1 MTGINTNA
9 TMYCALS
16 PQELGIA
23 KLHHQTQKVNNFFN
37 KIMSST
43 CDEEIAQL
51 QADYR
56 EARAV
61 RRELKHR
68 YSADFAYH
76 VHGLQR
82 LCCSEMIELR
92 ARLRNNFGFVNFSLP
107 RQNFNFDEIAN
118 AIIMGIGSRIQ
129 MGSYQLHVLDYKVG
143 AFTNDWRDPRD
154 GSIQLGNTVSAYTRP
169 LEWLL
174 RASESGN
181 ASLSKEKEFNN
192 NALSLLQKIGVD
204 TTRPFSIN
212 GTMFEVKNGVVQTKG
227 FSPQQPRQTLGIDD
241 LNRLVERA
249 NAQGLLDV
257 LSQFV

>member
-9 TMYCALS
+9 TLYCALT

-23 KLHHQTQKVNNFFN
+23 KLHHQTQKVNSFFN

-51 QADYR
+51 QADYK

-61 RRELKHR
+61 RRELQQR

-76 VHGLQR
+76 VHGLER
-82 LCCSEMIELR
+82 LCCSEMVKLR
-92 ARLRNNFGFVNFSLP
+92 ARLRNNFGFINFNLP
-107 RQNFNFDEIAN
+107 RQDFNFDEIAN

-129 MGSYQLHVLDYKVG
+129 MGHYQLHVLDYKVA

-154 GSIQLGNTVSAYTRP
+154 GSVQLGNTVSAYTQP

-181 ASLSKEKEFNN
+181 ASLAYEKEINT
-192 NALSLLQKIGVD
+192 NALSLLKKMGVD
-204 TTRPFSIN
+204 TSRAFSIN
-212 GTMFEVKNGVVQTKG
+212 GTMFEIRNGVIQTKN
-227 FSPQQPRQTLGIDD
+227 FTPQQPRQLLDVDG

-249 NAQGLLDV
+249 YAQGLLRT
-257 LSQFV
+257 SAQ